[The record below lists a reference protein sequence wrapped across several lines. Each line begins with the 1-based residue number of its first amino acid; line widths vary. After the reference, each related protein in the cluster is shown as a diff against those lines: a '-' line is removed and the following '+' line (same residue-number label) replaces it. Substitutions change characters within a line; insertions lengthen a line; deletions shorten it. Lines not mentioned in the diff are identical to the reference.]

1 MIKVVASLVIALPLL
16 VACASESSE
25 PTTTSTSETNSGA
38 HSEMSFAAHHSIE
51 KMGNA
56 FFEMMDADGNGVVTQ
71 AERAKAPHRKWMVD
85 FSQVDLNGDAQ
96 LTRAEYLEAL
106 RKTHQS
112 HSGRNA

>member
-1 MIKVVASLVIALPLL
+1 MIKSVASLVIALPLL
-16 VACASESSE
+16 AACASDSSE
-25 PTTTSTSETNSGA
+25 PTTTSTSATKSGA

-51 KMGNA
+51 KMGIA

-71 AERAKAPHRKWMVD
+71 AERAKAPHKEWMVD

-106 RKTHQS
+106 RNAHQS
-112 HSGRNA
+112 HSGRDA